1 MATINYIPERIQT
14 KSVMKRV
21 IDYCSQEKKTVD
33 PETGIRY
40 LSGVNCDPNDAY
52 NDFNNTKDIFK
63 KNLGTQFYHYDQS
76 FDPEES
82 VTPEK
87 VHEIAREFAEK
98 AWPGHEV
105 LVATHLDAEHPH
117 SHFVINSVSFET
129 GLKLRQD
136 PNTLKEL
143 RNLSD
148 EICRSHG
155 LSVLPPYEETKLK
168 RRSARE
174 YRASKRWKSWKD
186 NLRTTIYSAM
196 SRARTK
202 EEFISAME
210 SYGYQVTWTP
220 DRKYITYTCPSGKKC
235 RDNRLG
241 KEMFLKENME
251 MELKIRQE
259 NIPFPLP
266 VTGWEKL
273 RGQILKMKFD
283 EWESL
288 GIATE
293 LAGLVASF
301 VPYSDEEDPEEIE
314 REIEARYDLDNL
326 GAAIGGTIGML
337 LLIQQIS
344 EARHEIQK
352 EYSKLLEEEEPETDD
367 DQDDDED
374 EGQGY
379 YMQM

>member
-33 PETGIRY
+33 PETEIRY
-40 LSGVNCDPNDAY
+40 LSGINCDPNEAY

-63 KNLGTQFYHYDQS
+63 KSLGTQFYHYDQS
-76 FDPEES
+76 FDPDEN
-82 VTPEK
+82 VIPK
-87 VHEIAREFAEK
+87 QVHEIAREFAEK

-105 LVATHLDAEHPH
+105 LVATHLDAKHPH
-117 SHFVINSVSFET
+117 THFVINTVSFET
-129 GLKLRQD
+129 GLKLRQN

-143 RNLSD
+143 RKLSD
-148 EICRSHG
+148 DICRAHG

-168 RRSARE
+168 RRSTRE
-174 YRASKRWKSWKD
+174 YRASKRRKSWKD
-186 NLRTTIYSAM
+186 MLRATIYSAM

-202 EEFISAME
+202 EDFVRAME

-273 RGQILKMKFD
+273 RGQLMKMKLN

-288 GIATE
+288 GIASE
-293 LAGLVASF
+293 LAGFVASF

-326 GAAIGGTIGML
+326 GAAIGGSIGML
-337 LLIQQIS
+337 LLIQEIS
-344 EARHEIQK
+344 KARQEILK
-352 EYSKLLEEEEPETDD
+352 EYSKLTEEEEPDV
-367 DQDDDED
+367 DDDED
-374 EGQGY
+374 EGQGF

>member
-40 LSGVNCDPNDAY
+40 LSGINCDPNDAY

-76 FDPEES
+76 FNPNEH
-82 VTPEK
+82 VTPK
-87 VHEIAREFAEK
+87 TVHEIAREFAEK

-117 SHFVINSVSFET
+117 SHFVINAVSFET
-129 GLKLRQD
+129 GLKLRQS

-148 EICRSHG
+148 EICKNHG
-155 LSVLPPYEETKLK
+155 LSVLLPYEETKLK

-186 NLRTTIYSAM
+186 MLRSTICSAM

-202 EEFISAME
+202 EDFIRAME
-210 SYGYQVTWTP
+210 LYGYQVTWTP

-273 RGQILKMKFD
+273 RGQLMKMKLN

-288 GIATE
+288 GIASE
-293 LAGLVASF
+293 LAGFVASF

-326 GAAIGGTIGML
+326 GAAIGGSIGML
-337 LLIQQIS
+337 LLIQEIS
-344 EARHEIQK
+344 KARHEILK
-352 EYSKLLEEEEPETDD
+352 EYSKLTEEEEPDV
-367 DQDDDED
+367 DDDED
-374 EGQGY
+374 EGQGF

>member
-33 PETGIRY
+33 PETEIRY
-40 LSGVNCDPNDAY
+40 LSGINCDPNDAF

-63 KNLGTQFYHYDQS
+63 KSLGTQFYHYDQS
-76 FDPEES
+76 FDPDEN
-82 VTPEK
+82 VTPEQ
-87 VHEIAREFAEK
+87 VHEIAREFAEN

-105 LVATHLDAEHPH
+105 LVATHLDAKHPH
-117 SHFVINSVSFET
+117 THFVINSVSFET
-129 GLKLRQD
+129 GLKLRQS

-148 EICRSHG
+148 EICKNHG
-155 LSVLPPYEETKLK
+155 LSVLLPYEETKLK

-186 NLRTTIYSAM
+186 MLRSTICSAM

-202 EEFISAME
+202 EDFIRAME
-210 SYGYQVTWTP
+210 LYGYQVTWTP

-273 RGQILKMKFD
+273 RGQILKQKLN

-288 GIATE
+288 GIASD
-293 LAGLVASF
+293 LAELVASF

-326 GAAIGGTIGML
+326 GAAIGGTIGMI

-344 EARHEIQK
+344 EARHDTLK
-352 EYSKLLEEEEPETDD
+352 EYFGEEGQEA
-367 DQDDDED
+367 DDDED
-374 EGQGY
+374 EGQGF
-379 YMQM
+379 YMHM

>member
-33 PETGIRY
+33 PETEIRY
-40 LSGVNCDPNDAY
+40 LSGINCDPNDAY

-76 FDPEES
+76 FDPDEN
-82 VTPEK
+82 VTPK
-87 VHEIAREFAEK
+87 QVHEIAREFAEK

-105 LVATHLDAEHPH
+105 LVATHLDAKHPH
-117 SHFVINSVSFET
+117 THFVINSVSFET
-129 GLKLRQD
+129 GLKLRQN

-143 RNLSD
+143 RKLSD
-148 EICRSHG
+148 DICRAHG

-168 RRSARE
+168 RRSTRE
-174 YRASKRWKSWKD
+174 YRASKRRKSWKD
-186 NLRTTIYSAM
+186 MLRATIYSAM

-202 EEFISAME
+202 EDFVRAME

-259 NIPFPLP
+259 NISFPLP

-273 RGQILKMKFD
+273 RGQILKQKLN

-288 GIATE
+288 GIASD
-293 LAGLVASF
+293 LAELVATF
-301 VPYSDEEDPEEIE
+301 VPYSDEEDPEDIE

-326 GAAIGGTIGML
+326 GAAIGGSIGML
-337 LLIQQIS
+337 LLIQEIS
-344 EARHEIQK
+344 KARQEILK
-352 EYSKLLEEEEPETDD
+352 EYSKLTEEEEPDV
-367 DQDDDED
+367 DDDED
-374 EGQGY
+374 EGQGF

>member
-33 PETGIRY
+33 PETEIRY
-40 LSGVNCDPNDAY
+40 LSGINCDPNDAY

-63 KNLGTQFYHYDQS
+63 KSLGTQFYHYDQS
-76 FDPEES
+76 FDPDEN
-82 VTPEK
+82 VTPK
-87 VHEIAREFAEK
+87 QVHEIAREFAEK

-105 LVATHLDAEHPH
+105 LVATHLDAKHPH

-129 GLKLRQD
+129 GLKLRQN

-143 RNLSD
+143 RKLSD
-148 EICRSHG
+148 DICRAHG

-168 RRSARE
+168 RRSTRE
-174 YRASKRWKSWKD
+174 YRASKRRKSWKD
-186 NLRTTIYSAM
+186 KLRATIYSAM

-202 EEFISAME
+202 EDFVRAME

-220 DRKYITYTCPSGKKC
+220 DRKHITYTCPLGKKC

-273 RGQILKMKFD
+273 RGQLMKMKLN

-288 GIATE
+288 GIASK

-326 GAAIGGTIGML
+326 GAAIGGSIGML
-337 LLIQQIS
+337 LLIQEVS
-344 EARHEIQK
+344 KARQEILK
-352 EYSKLLEEEEPETDD
+352 EYSKLTEEEEPDV
-367 DQDDDED
+367 DDDED
-374 EGQGY
+374 EGHEPCCW
-379 YMQM
+379 

>member
-40 LSGVNCDPNDAY
+40 LSGINCDPNDAY

-63 KNLGTQFYHYDQS
+63 KSLGTQFYHYDQS
-76 FDPEES
+76 FDPDEN
-82 VTPEK
+82 VTPEQ

-105 LVATHLDAEHPH
+105 LVATHLDAKHPH
-117 SHFVINSVSFET
+117 THFVINAVSFET
-129 GLKLRQD
+129 GLKLRQS

-148 EICRSHG
+148 EICKNHG

-186 NLRTTIYSAM
+186 MLRSTICSAM

-202 EEFISAME
+202 EDFIRAME
-210 SYGYQVTWTP
+210 LYGYQVTWTP

-259 NIPFPLP
+259 NISFPLP

-273 RGQILKMKFD
+273 RGQILKQKLN

-288 GIATE
+288 GIASD
-293 LAGLVASF
+293 LAELVATF

-314 REIEARYDLDNL
+314 REIEARYDLYNL
-326 GAAIGGTIGML
+326 GAAIGGMIGML

-344 EARHEIQK
+344 EARHEILKDYIGEDGQ
-352 EYSKLLEEEEPETDD
+352 EA
-367 DQDDDED
+367 DDDED
-374 EGQGY
+374 EGQGF
-379 YMQM
+379 YMHM